1 MPPAGEAWSP
11 NHCTA
16 RELASPSFLNK
27 RTHEFYLEHACSVDN
42 CISELL
48 LKLSVHVTKF

>member
-1 MPPAGEAWSP
+1 MPLAGEAWSP

-27 RTHEFYLEHACSVDN
+27 RTHEFYPEHACSVDN

-48 LKLSVHVTKF
+48 LKPSVHVTKF